1 MGIVALVATTGAFAI
16 TASESQLAHAETL
29 DQRPEAR
36 AQAPAEAT
44 QRVQAAPPVVV
55 DRSAKISRTDE
66 RPSRAK
72 IVPAPPEPK
81 PEPPSD
87 TGATGADASAGEEAD
102 GAAAGPLAGCDVEVG
117 TGFANGQV
125 PSDQLCAPWEGAQ
138 EIRADAARS
147 LAALN
152 EAYTARFGESMC
164 LADGYRSYDQ
174 QVATKAAKG
183 YLAAQPGYSNHG
195 WGLAV
200 DLCAETY
207 AGERWDWLAEQAQD
221 SGWDNPD
228 WARPGGSKY
237 EPWHW
242 EFTDAVAEQ
251 S

>member
-1 MGIVALVATTGAFAI
+1 M
-16 TASESQLAHAETL
+16 
-29 DQRPEAR
+29 
-36 AQAPAEAT
+36 
-44 QRVQAAPPVVV
+44 RV
-55 DRSAKISRTDE
+55 E
-66 RPSRAK
+66 

-81 PEPPSD
+81 PEPPTD
-87 TGATGADASAGEEAD
+87 TAATGGAEAPTGEKAGGAEA
-102 GAAAGPLAGCDVEVG
+102 GLLAGCAVEVG

-125 PSDQLCAPWEGAQ
+125 PTDQLCAPWDGAQ
-138 EIRADAARS
+138 EVRADAARS

-152 EAYTARFGESMC
+152 QAYTARFGESMC
-164 LADGYRSYDQ
+164 LTDGYRSYDQ

-183 YLAAQPGYSNHG
+183 YLAARPGYSNHG

-207 AGERWDWLAEQAQD
+207 AGERWAWLAEQAQD

-242 EFTDAVAEQ
+242 EFVDAVAEQ